1 MIKGEKNNI
10 DLSFEDMQF
19 LLALY
24 ETQSLTQTAGDM
36 RLSMGAASR
45 RLSHVR
51 EVFGDELFVRSGL
64 SMLPTSRMREL
75 RDRLA
80 ELVDQTRRLLNP
92 EPLELHEMNR
102 VVRFISADNGI
113 ATLLSAAVER
123 FYNAVPNSRFAIE
136 PLDVRVLER
145 LRANEADMAFF
156 PATELPPDFHS
167 LRIYRSKKGILVRD
181 GHPVIEAY
189 EKAGVM
195 TWELLNR
202 WPAVCVTAG
211 MKDGG
216 AKSVEGRRVGVV
228 LPYFLTVPY
237 VVARTDFTFEG
248 PLITLRRFMMDSQFQ
263 FRILPMPEESG
274 PFEPRLVWHHCSHTD
289 PFLQWVRG
297 LVVDAARSEARLLG
311 VIDTSEEYGALLDG
325 VEDGVRPVAERLDGD
340 NGLALLQ
347 AQDALDVVGVEARAG
362 DAGEVHGG
370 CGHID
375 GLNLGAHVDDHAAR
389 AHFLELFGCPGGVP
403 EFFNDALAEA

>member
-113 ATLLSAAVER
+113 ATLLSAAVEALLQCR
-123 FYNAVPNSRFAIE
+123 SEQPLCDRAARREGAREASRQ
-136 PLDVRVLER
+136 R
-145 LRANEADMAFF
+145 ADMASF
-156 PATELPPDFHS
+156 PATELPPSFS
-167 LRIYRSKKGILVRD
+167 L
-181 GHPVIEAY
+181 
-189 EKAGVM
+189 
-195 TWELLNR
+195 
-202 WPAVCVTAG
+202 
-211 MKDGG
+211 
-216 AKSVEGRRVGVV
+216 
-228 LPYFLTVPY
+228 
-237 VVARTDFTFEG
+237 
-248 PLITLRRFMMDSQFQ
+248 
-263 FRILPMPEESG
+263 
-274 PFEPRLVWHHCSHTD
+274 
-289 PFLQWVRG
+289 
-297 LVVDAARSEARLLG
+297 
-311 VIDTSEEYGALLDG
+311 
-325 VEDGVRPVAERLDGD
+325 
-340 NGLALLQ
+340 
-347 AQDALDVVGVEARAG
+347 AQDLTARK
-362 DAGEVHGG
+362 
-370 CGHID
+370 
-375 GLNLGAHVDDHAAR
+375 R
-389 AHFLELFGCPGGVP
+389 AFSSGMDTP
-403 EFFNDALAEA
+403 

>member
-136 PLDVRVLER
+136 PLDVRGSR
-145 LRANEADMAFF
+145 GFAPTR
-156 PATELPPDFHS
+156 PTWHS
-167 LRIYRSKKGILVRD
+167 
-181 GHPVIEAY
+181 
-189 EKAGVM
+189 
-195 TWELLNR
+195 
-202 WPAVCVTAG
+202 
-211 MKDGG
+211 
-216 AKSVEGRRVGVV
+216 
-228 LPYFLTVPY
+228 F
-237 VVARTDFTFEG
+237 
-248 PLITLRRFMMDSQFQ
+248 LRRNCRPTFTRSGSTARKRAFSSGMDT
-263 FRILPMPEESG
+263 P
-274 PFEPRLVWHHCSHTD
+274 
-289 PFLQWVRG
+289 
-297 LVVDAARSEARLLG
+297 
-311 VIDTSEEYGALLDG
+311 
-325 VEDGVRPVAERLDGD
+325 
-340 NGLALLQ
+340 
-347 AQDALDVVGVEARAG
+347 
-362 DAGEVHGG
+362 
-370 CGHID
+370 
-375 GLNLGAHVDDHAAR
+375 
-389 AHFLELFGCPGGVP
+389 
-403 EFFNDALAEA
+403 

>member
-1 MIKGEKNNI
+1 
-10 DLSFEDMQF
+10 
-19 LLALY
+19 
-24 ETQSLTQTAGDM
+24 
-36 RLSMGAASR
+36 
-45 RLSHVR
+45 
-51 EVFGDELFVRSGL
+51 
-64 SMLPTSRMREL
+64 MLPTSRMREL

-167 LRIYRSKKGILVRD
+167 LRIYLLEKGILVRD

-202 WPAVCVTAG
+202 WPAVCVTCG
-211 MKDGG
+211 VKDGG
-216 AKSVEGRRVGVV
+216 AKERSRDAGWAWCALLHDRSLCGGEDGLYVRGAAHHSQALHDGLAVSVQDSADARGVG
-228 LPYFLTVPY
+228 
-237 VVARTDFTFEG
+237 
-248 PLITLRRFMMDSQFQ
+248 TLR
-263 FRILPMPEESG
+263 
-274 PFEPRLVWHHCSHTD
+274 
-289 PFLQWVRG
+289 
-297 LVVDAARSEARLLG
+297 AEARLAPLHPHG
-311 VIDTSEEYGALLDG
+311 PLPA
-325 VEDGVRPVAERLDGD
+325 
-340 NGLALLQ
+340 
-347 AQDALDVVGVEARAG
+347 VGEGSR
-362 DAGEVHGG
+362 GG
-370 CGHID
+370 CGKKRGEASGRDRHVRGVTGACYLMASRMEF
-375 GLNLGAHVDDHAAR
+375 GL
-389 AHFLELFGCPGGVP
+389 
-403 EFFNDALAEA
+403 

>member
-36 RLSMGAASR
+36 RRSMGAASR

-189 EKAGVM
+189 EKARRLCHRG
-195 TWELLNR
+195 
-202 WPAVCVTAG
+202 
-211 MKDGG
+211 D
-216 AKSVEGRRVGVV
+216 EGRRREECRGTQGGRGAAL
-228 LPYFLTVPY
+228 LPDRSLCGGEDGLY
-237 VVARTDFTFEG
+237 
-248 PLITLRRFMMDSQFQ
+248 
-263 FRILPMPEESG
+263 
-274 PFEPRLVWHHCSHTD
+274 
-289 PFLQWVRG
+289 VRG
-297 LVVDAARSEARLLG
+297 AAHHPQ
-311 VIDTSEEYGALLDG
+311 ALHD
-325 VEDGVRPVAERLDGD
+325 
-340 NGLALLQ
+340 GLAVSV
-347 AQDALDVVGVEARAG
+347 QDST
-362 DAGEVHGG
+362 DA
-370 CGHID
+370 
-375 GLNLGAHVDDHAAR
+375 
-389 AHFLELFGCPGGVP
+389 
-403 EFFNDALAEA
+403 

>member
-211 MKDGG
+211 MKDGAG
-216 AKSVEGRRVGVV
+216 
-228 LPYFLTVPY
+228 T
-237 VVARTDFTFEG
+237 
-248 PLITLRRFMMDSQFQ
+248 
-263 FRILPMPEESG
+263 
-274 PFEPRLVWHHCSHTD
+274 
-289 PFLQWVRG
+289 RG
-297 LVVDAARSEARLLG
+297 
-311 VIDTSEEYGALLDG
+311 
-325 VEDGVRPVAERLDGD
+325 
-340 NGLALLQ
+340 
-347 AQDALDVVGVEARAG
+347 
-362 DAGEVHGG
+362 
-370 CGHID
+370 
-375 GLNLGAHVDDHAAR
+375 
-389 AHFLELFGCPGGVP
+389 
-403 EFFNDALAEA
+403 

>member
-1 MIKGEKNNI
+1 
-10 DLSFEDMQF
+10 
-19 LLALY
+19 
-24 ETQSLTQTAGDM
+24 
-36 RLSMGAASR
+36 
-45 RLSHVR
+45 
-51 EVFGDELFVRSGL
+51 
-64 SMLPTSRMREL
+64 
-75 RDRLA
+75 
-80 ELVDQTRRLLNP
+80 
-92 EPLELHEMNR
+92 MNR

-274 PFEPRLVWHHCSHTD
+274 PFEPRLVWHHCTHTD

-311 VIDTSEEYGALLDG
+311 VIDTSEA
-325 VEDGVRPVAERLDGD
+325 
-340 NGLALLQ
+340 
-347 AQDALDVVGVEARAG
+347 
-362 DAGEVHGG
+362 
-370 CGHID
+370 
-375 GLNLGAHVDDHAAR
+375 
-389 AHFLELFGCPGGVP
+389 
-403 EFFNDALAEA
+403 

>member
-1 MIKGEKNNI
+1 
-10 DLSFEDMQF
+10 
-19 LLALY
+19 
-24 ETQSLTQTAGDM
+24 
-36 RLSMGAASR
+36 
-45 RLSHVR
+45 
-51 EVFGDELFVRSGL
+51 
-64 SMLPTSRMREL
+64 MLPTSRMREL

-311 VIDTSEEYGALLDG
+311 VIDTSEE
-325 VEDGVRPVAERLDGD
+325 
-340 NGLALLQ
+340 
-347 AQDALDVVGVEARAG
+347 
-362 DAGEVHGG
+362 
-370 CGHID
+370 
-375 GLNLGAHVDDHAAR
+375 
-389 AHFLELFGCPGGVP
+389 
-403 EFFNDALAEA
+403 

>member
-156 PATELPPDFHS
+156 SATELPPDFHS

-274 PFEPRLVWHHCSHTD
+274 PFEPRLVWHHCTHTD

-297 LVVDAARSEARLLG
+297 LVVDAARSEVRLLG
-311 VIDTSEEYGALLDG
+311 VIDTSEE
-325 VEDGVRPVAERLDGD
+325 
-340 NGLALLQ
+340 
-347 AQDALDVVGVEARAG
+347 
-362 DAGEVHGG
+362 
-370 CGHID
+370 
-375 GLNLGAHVDDHAAR
+375 
-389 AHFLELFGCPGGVP
+389 
-403 EFFNDALAEA
+403 